1 MLQAE
6 SVYHGYDTEKNDYT
20 LVQLCKDI
28 TRTEE
33 SNEFLD
39 LLSRLE
45 EKMNEQ
51 YPERLKKS

>member
-20 LVQLCKDI
+20 LVQLGKDI